1 MRETKTSIAQTILNK
16 INSKENFTYIFE
28 TNETYINNF
37 VVSDEIPLFIGK
49 NPSLDF
55 KLLKKITDI
64 IESKNYDSIGGWLDN
79 ETGLYHV
86 DSNTHYYY
94 LKTAKLAGY
103 VNKQKAIFDLNT
115 KKVIY
120 LNN

>member
-1 MRETKTSIAQTILNK
+1 MRETKTTIVQTILNK
-16 INSKENFTYIFE
+16 INSKENFTFAFDNKEVY
-28 TNETYINNF
+28 TNNF
-37 VVSDEIPLFIGK
+37 VVSDEIPLFVGK
-49 NPSLDF
+49 NPSLDIEM
-55 KLLKKITDI
+55 LKKISEVI
-64 IESKNYDSIGGWLDN
+64 RSGNWDSIGGWTDN
-79 ETGLYHV
+79 ETGLYCV
-86 DSNTHYYY
+86 DKNTHYYY